1 MTSRE
6 AVFGSPWPELAHVAP
21 DAAQLSPFSLG
32 AAAIESVPDASLARL
47 VVAAPPGTL
56 ERRYTLAHG
65 LRALASGGE
74 LLVLALKDK
83 GGSRLRKE
91 LESLGCAVVETARRH
106 HRICVVRRPETPVGL
121 ADAIREGA
129 PRLVET
135 LRLWSQPGLF
145 AWDRLDPGSA
155 LLLDPAPDFS
165 GRGADLGCGVGVL
178 SRAVLASPNVAA
190 VTLIDLDRRAI
201 EAARRNIADAR
212 ADFLQFDLRAAVPE
226 VKDLDF
232 VIMNPPFHE
241 GGGED
246 RYLGQAFIATA
257 AAMLKRGGVCRLVA
271 NIALPYEAILQQHFA
286 TVTPLARAKGYK
298 VFEARK

>member
-1 MTSRE
+1 MDVINLKISKVGGLTKARLMRDLCVAAGIPMTIE
-6 AVFGSPWPELAHVAP
+6 DTWGGDIVT
-21 DAAQLSPFSLG
+21 
-32 AAAIESVPDASLARL
+32 AAIAHLARSTPEEFCFS
-47 VVAAPPGTL
+47 ATDFNSYGTITIADGAP
-56 ERRYTLAHG
+56 RR
-65 LRALASGGE
+65 
-74 LLVLALKDK
+74 V
-83 GGSRLRKE
+83 
-91 LESLGCAVVETARRH
+91 ESLG
-106 HRICVVRRPETPVGL
+106 
-121 ADAIREGA
+121 
-129 PRLVET
+129 
-135 LRLWSQPGLF
+135 LWSQPGLF
-145 AWDRLDPGSA
+145 AWDRLDPGSG

-165 GRGADLGCGVGVL
+165 GRGADLGCGMGVL
-178 SRAVLASPNVAA
+178 SRAVLASPNVTEL
-190 VTLIDLDRRAI
+190 TLIDLDRRAVD
-201 EAARRNIADAR
+201 AARRNIADPRAR
-212 ADFLQFDLRAAVPE
+212 FLQFDLRAAVPD